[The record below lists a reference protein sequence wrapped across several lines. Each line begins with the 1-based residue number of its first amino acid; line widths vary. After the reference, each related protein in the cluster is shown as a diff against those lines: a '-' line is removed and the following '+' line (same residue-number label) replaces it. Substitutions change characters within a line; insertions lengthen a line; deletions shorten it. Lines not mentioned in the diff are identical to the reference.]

1 MRSDILAEK
10 IMKSIL
16 KIVGVVFAIII
27 TVYLAYFGLGERNVF
42 SYNHINLG
50 LDLRGGVSIVYE
62 VEGETPQASDMAAAV
77 AMIQVRLDRE
87 NYTEAEVAIEGDR
100 RIRVNIPGV
109 EDPQEA
115 INSIGA
121 TALLTFE
128 DENGNVVL
136 EGKNIKS
143 AVFQLADMGMGN
155 EAVVAI
161 KLDDIGTEAFKKATE
176 ENIGKPI
183 IIKLDG
189 EIISAPTV
197 NEAIRN
203 GESVISGSFT
213 EQSAA
218 QLADRIEAGSLPFAL
233 IPVSSS
239 GVGAKLGMDAFNSSL
254 QAAVVGFIIVLI
266 FMACVYRLSGIVA
279 DIALTLYVSLVV
291 IILSLI
297 EATLTL
303 PGIAGIILSIGMA
316 VDANVIIFTR
326 IKEEINSGKTVR
338 SAVDSGFNKALS
350 GIVDGNVTTL
360 IAAFVLYMLGSGIIK
375 SFATTLGIGI
385 VLSMFTALVVTR
397 ILLRSFVAA
406 GLQNPVLYGGTKR

>member
-1 MRSDILAEK
+1 
-10 IMKSIL
+10 MKSVL
-16 KIVGVVFAIII
+16 KILGVVLGIII
-27 TVYLAYFGLGERNVF
+27 TIYLAYFGIGEKNVF
-42 SYNHINLG
+42 CYSHINLG

-62 VEGETPQASDMAAAV
+62 VDGEVPTASDMAAAV
-77 AMIQVRLDRE
+77 AMIQVRLDKE

-128 DENGNVVL
+128 DETGKVVL

-161 KLDDIGTEAFKKATE
+161 KLDDIGTEAFKIATE

-189 EIISAPTV
+189 HIISAPTV

-213 EQSAA
+213 EQSAS

-233 IPVSSS
+233 IPISSS
-239 GVGAKLGMDAFNSSL
+239 GVGAKLGMDAFNASVE
-254 QAAVVGFIIVLI
+254 AAIVGFIIVLI
-266 FMACVYRLSGIVA
+266 FMTCVYRLSGVVA
-279 DIALTLYVSLVV
+279 DIALTLYVSLMIVV
-291 IILSLI
+291 LSLI
-297 EATLTL
+297 QATLTL

-326 IKEEINSGKTVR
+326 IKEEILSGKSVR
-338 SAVDSGFNKALS
+338 SAVDSGFHKALS
-350 GIVDGNVTTL
+350 GIIDGNVTTL
-360 IAAFVLYMLGSGIIK
+360 IASFVLYMFGSGIIK

-385 VLSMFTALVVTR
+385 ILSMFTALIVTR
-397 ILLRSFVAA
+397 ILLRAFVAS
-406 GLQNPVLYGGTKR
+406 GLQNPVLYGGTKQ